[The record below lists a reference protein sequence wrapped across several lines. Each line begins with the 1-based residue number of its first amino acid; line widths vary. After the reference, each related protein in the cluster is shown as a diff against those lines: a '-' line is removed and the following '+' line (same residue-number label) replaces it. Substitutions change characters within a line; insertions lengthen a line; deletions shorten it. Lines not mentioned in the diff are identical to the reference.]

1 MAKWLEWKRW
11 KMPSPEPC
19 PLQEFGVSLAGVK
32 VQFKRWSFVSC
43 FFTHGLLFQV
53 KKMLT
58 KENKGKDCLILY
70 QHKCVALFNM
80 LPRVGPCGN
89 KATYFCDLALPLG
102 LLT

>member
-1 MAKWLEWKRW
+1 MEKAENAI
-11 KMPSPEPC
+11 PGPC
-19 PLQEFGVSLAGVK
+19 SLQDFGISLAEMK
-32 VQFKRWSFVSC
+32 VQSKWCSSVSC
-43 FFTHGLLFQV
+43 FFTHRLLFQV

-80 LPRVGPCGN
+80 LPRVEQCGN